1 MVCETVRLPGGGAAL
16 VCGPRRRRPRCAA
29 PGCAAPSEFQCDAPV
44 GRRTC
49 DRHLCRRH
57 RTPGGVG
64 VDFCPEHA
72 DHVRQPA
79 LL

>member
-1 MVCETVRLPGGGAAL
+1 MVCETVRLPGGGAAI
-16 VCGPRRRRPRCAA
+16 VCGPRRRRPRCSA
-29 PGCAAPSEFQCDAPV
+29 PGCTAPSEFQCDAAV

-57 RTPGGVG
+57 HTPGGVG
-64 VDFCPEHA
+64 IDFCPDHA